1 MTASLLAH
9 RAFIGLGSNLDNPI
23 ARVIEAITALDQL
36 PLCRV
41 VKQSP
46 LYLSTPVGP
55 QDQDDFVNAVVEL
68 HSAYTP
74 LALLDQ
80 LQRLEQQQRRVRLR
94 HWGPRTLD
102 LDLLL
107 YDGLTLLSPRLEIPH
122 REMLRRVFVWAP
134 LLDIAPHATLPD
146 GRALATLVPLDD
158 RAQLKVISSHAT
170 R

>member
-9 RAFIGLGSNLDNPI
+9 RAFIGLGSNLDNPV

-158 RAQLKVISSHAT
+158 RAQLKVISSHPT

>member
-1 MTASLLAH
+1 MTASLLKH
-9 RAFIGLGSNLDNPI
+9 RAFIGLGSNLDQPST
-23 ARVIEAITALDQL
+23 RVIEAIKALDQL

-41 VKQSP
+41 AQQSP

-68 HSAYTP
+68 HTAYTP

-80 LQRLEQQQRRVRLR
+80 LQRLEQTQRRVRLR

-107 YDGLTLLSPRLEIPH
+107 YDTLALLSPRLEVPH
-122 REMLRRVFVWAP
+122 REMLNRVFVWAP
-134 LLDIAPHATLPD
+134 LLDIAPEATLPD
-146 GRALATLVPLDD
+146 GQAIKTRVPLHD
-158 RAQLKVISSHAT
+158 RAQLKRIPLQDND
-170 R
+170 

>member
-23 ARVIEAITALDQL
+23 ARVIEAVTALDQL
-36 PLCRV
+36 PLCRIV
-41 VKQSP
+41 QQSP
-46 LYLSTPVGP
+46 LYLSAPVGP

-68 HSAYTP
+68 HTAYTP

-107 YDGLTLLSPRLEIPH
+107 YDDLTLLSPRLEIPH
-122 REMLRRVFVWAP
+122 REMLSRVFVWAP

>member
-9 RAFIGLGSNLDNPI
+9 RAFIGLGSNLDNPV